1 MGPSWAGSIPK
12 PRQLIVCTLQRLPR
26 LCAPVRR
33 LLSLPRHFYSHA
45 SPDPVSSTAAAR
57 ATAPEGVSLDGLTTV
72 AVIPTACQA
81 AVAPSGRGA
90 SGSQGPW
97 HTYSRPREPGAW
109 GSFNQRCHGLGSREL
124 EQHAVGLGRADLPDA
139 CAGRLNLGTRSQPLA
154 ATIRASV
161 VDLLE
166 VFFERSA
173 AADNH
178 RAGQS

>member
-1 MGPSWAGSIPK
+1 MHPSAVSYRSLAISTLTPRPIRFLRRQRRGQQRPRVCPSTASPPWLSYPPRAKRRWPRAAEELQVRKARGTRTHGQGNQELGGVSTSVAMAWGAGS
-12 PRQLIVCTLQRLPR
+12 L
-26 LCAPVRR
+26 
-33 LLSLPRHFYSHA
+33 
-45 SPDPVSSTAAAR
+45 
-57 ATAPEGVSLDGLTTV
+57 
-72 AVIPTACQA
+72 
-81 AVAPSGRGA
+81 
-90 SGSQGPW
+90 
-97 HTYSRPREPGAW
+97 
-109 GSFNQRCHGLGSREL
+109 N
-124 EQHAVGLGRADLPDA
+124 QHAVGLGRADLPDA